1 MVNYLALL
9 GWGPKDGVE
18 VRPLAEIVERFRLE
32 DVTSSPAFFDVKKLQ
47 AFNADHVRALPVDEF
62 VDRARP
68 FLSRGD
74 IAEQAMAPLAELV
87 QERVRLLTEVEPMIA
102 FLIDDPV
109 VIDDDSWTKAMVKG
123 KAASEMLDAAIAA
136 LDELTAWEAAGIR
149 LAVEAAAVAVGLVTA
164 EGQPQPRRTEE

>member
-1 MVNYLALL
+1 MVNYLALC
-9 GWGPKDGVE
+9 GGGPKDGVE
-18 VRPLAEIVERFRLE
+18 VRPLAEIVELFRLE

-47 AFNADHVRALPVDEF
+47 AFNSDHVRALPVDEF

-102 FLIDDPV
+102 FLIDAPV
-109 VIDDDSWTKAMVKG
+109 VIDDDSWPKAMVKG
-123 KAASEMLDAAIAA
+123 QAAPAMLDAALPAPDA
-136 LDELTAWEAAGIR
+136 LTAWAAAAIR
-149 LAVEAAAVAVGLVTA
+149 LVAADPTA
-164 EGQPQPRRTEE
+164 ALRP